1 MFDRV
6 SGVRFGVEESVG
18 EAQWQLKAY
27 SLATAIQNKIIWDE
41 YSTGHQTIIL
51 GLYIL
56 LDQWSYWSPTGLFT
70 AIRGT

>member
-6 SGVRFGVEESVG
+6 SDVRFGVEESVG

-41 YSTGHQTIIL
+41 YSTGYQTILL
-51 GLYIL
+51 GLHIF
-56 LDQWSYWSPTGLFT
+56 LDQLS
-70 AIRGT
+70 I